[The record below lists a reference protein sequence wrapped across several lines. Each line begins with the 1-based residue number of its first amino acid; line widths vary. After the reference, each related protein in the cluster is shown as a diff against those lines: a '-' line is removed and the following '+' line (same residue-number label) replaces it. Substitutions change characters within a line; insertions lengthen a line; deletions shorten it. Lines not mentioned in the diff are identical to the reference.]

1 MSDMSEP
8 LIAKDAKHPQD
19 RTTYVARTLAAGMGS
34 GYGAKKDFSAVDAGF
49 VCFYSVHVICELI

>member
-19 RTTYVARTLAAGMGS
+19 RTIYVARTLGAGMGS